1 MQRVIVAAG
10 VIGVLAASVSAV
22 LTVALAEALAA
33 EWDLLPILVGQQYGG
48 PSFLV
53 IMVYGVF
60 GYLSAVAAQRL
71 SGRKGWILW
80 LPVGVSGMVAL
91 VSDILLC
98 AVFLG
103 SVEAVIVRPK
113 VIGLF
118 VWHIAGVRIVHEW

>member
-10 VIGVLAASVSAV
+10 VIGVLAATVSAV
-22 LTVALAEALAA
+22 LTVALAKALAA
-33 EWDLLPILVGQQYGG
+33 EEDLVRVLSHKAYTG
-48 PSFLV
+48 PTLLV

-71 SGRKGWILW
+71 SGRTGWILW
-80 LPVGVSGMVAL
+80 LPVGVSGMAAL